1 MNKARLE
8 IAGPDIRHFFDELP
22 SKVLRIS
29 DISRHLSEQRQ
40 FWRLAQ
46 STTLSAFIAYLTQS
60 GKLSKMVFPFP
71 PPYKK
76 EIRYAWGDVP
86 FHQVLLSLK
95 KDCYFCHYTAM
106 KAHGLTEQIPK
117 TIYLNDE
124 QRLESW
130 LSGRL
135 SQKSIDAAFRRPVR
149 VSGNVAET
157 KDFRVC
163 IINGKNTGK
172 LGVIEMD
179 VNSDKDKSMGSW
191 RLTNIERT
199 LIDITV
205 RPIYAGGVTEVL
217 KAFELAKEKV
227 SVNRLAA
234 MLHKLRYIYPF
245 HQAIGFYLERAGYKP
260 SLLEIF
266 QSLPQEFDFY
276 LAHDMRTTDYVE
288 NWRLFIPQGF

>member
-1 MNKARLE
+1 
-8 IAGPDIRHFFDELP
+8 
-22 SKVLRIS
+22 
-29 DISRHLSEQRQ
+29 
-40 FWRLAQ
+40 
-46 STTLSAFIAYLTQS
+46 
-60 GKLSKMVFPFP
+60 
-71 PPYKK
+71 
-76 EIRYAWGDVP
+76 
-86 FHQVLLSLK
+86 
-95 KDCYFCHYTAM
+95 M